1 VTRPTGQIKVRVYT
15 PEGPGPFP
23 VHINYHGGKSASLQD
38 QDMSLIQG
46 QEDGFWAVSRVKPP
60 GAEVFAT

>member
-1 VTRPTGQIKVRVYT
+1 VYT
-15 PEGPGPFP
+15 PGGPGPFP